1 MMLYME
7 YHFLFLKNFHQM
19 TMPRMASSRRMMPA
33 NIILFVK
40 TLQKHSCL
48 SLKPHYQW
56 EKWAKGDWLGIKYR
70 VHISVRERA
79 KKAALEMTFSIS
91 SHPQLIKV
99 KKGKE
104 V

>member
-1 MMLYME
+1 MSLYFIANVNSKLTNGAQMMLYTE

-56 EKWAKGDWLGIKYR
+56 EKWAKGD
-70 VHISVRERA
+70 
-79 KKAALEMTFSIS
+79 
-91 SHPQLIKV
+91 
-99 KKGKE
+99 
-104 V
+104 